1 MAIDEKQIIQ
11 GVHGLQLEGD
21 DKGLIR
27 RFGVLLN
34 NTHVDYYNN
43 FSFEFEKAII
53 DSHGADF
60 APIAREL
67 LIYAAQD
74 CANNTF
80 FGIMSSDEW
89 KALVEPMIENEEDK
103 VKGLVAVENALGWA
117 KVEFSELEPGK
128 KLVLRSRGGYEEQG
142 YRSRYGKSDH
152 GVCYMLAGVTAGFM
166 DLLYG
171 AGIGPEN
178 LGTFKT
184 EETKCIA
191 KGDDCC
197 EFVAVPRND

>member
-1 MAIDEKQIIQ
+1 MAIDQSKVIQ
-11 GVHGLQLEGD
+11 SVHGLKLEGD
-21 DKGLIR
+21 SNGLIR

-34 NTHVDYYNN
+34 NNNVDYYND
-43 FSFEFEKAII
+43 FSFEFERAII

-67 LIYAAQD
+67 LVYAAQD
-74 CANNTF
+74 CADNTF
-80 FGIMSSDEW
+80 FGIMSSDEY
-89 KALVEPMIENEEDK
+89 KGLVAPMIESEEDK

-117 KVEFSELEPGK
+117 RVEFAELEPGE
-128 KLVLRSRGGYEEQG
+128 KLVLRSRGGYEEEG
-142 YRSRYGKSDH
+142 YRKRYGKSDH

-171 AGIGPEN
+171 PGIGPEN
-178 LGTFKT
+178 LGTYKC
-184 EETKCIA
+184 EEVKCIA

-197 EFVAVPRND
+197 EFVATKR